1 MSPIVCIYLVS
12 LQTNPSGTLYRG
24 SSQKTRNLLNI
35 KKQKQPRTT
44 YTSELRQ
51 RSLSVAK
58 DLFLDTKI
66 QLYFEFPKALIK
78 KLFST

>member
-1 MSPIVCIYLVS
+1 MYYIWTDESDS
-12 LQTNPSGTLYRG
+12 SGTLYRG

>member
-1 MSPIVCIYLVS
+1 MYYIWTDESDS
-12 LQTNPSGTLYRG
+12 SGTLYRG

-66 QLYFEFPKALIK
+66 QLHF
-78 KLFST
+78 

>member
-1 MSPIVCIYLVS
+1 MYYIWTDESDS
-12 LQTNPSGTLYRG
+12 SGTLYRG

-66 QLYFEFPKALIK
+66 ELYFEYPKALLE